1 MKLYQMKTRLVHT
14 IEDCVYFAEKDL
26 FSTIN
31 HPTDKKL
38 PILCI
43 DYFEVQKEHRN
54 KGYGKQFL
62 KDLCETNKQEYLIL
76 LVAGIVLEN
85 EGEPAKQEVEQ
96 KLSRLEKFY
105 NSIGFV
111 NVNSAIGQYEEKIS
125 FLYGSGLGEKVVLE
139 L

>member
-26 FSTIN
+26 FSAIR
-31 HPTDKKL
+31 HPSNKEI

-43 DYFEVQKEHRN
+43 DFFEVQKEHRS
-54 KGYGKQFL
+54 KGYGKQLL
-62 KDLCETNKQEYLIL
+62 KEFCETNKEDYLLL

-85 EGEPAKQEVEQ
+85 EGEPTKQEVEQ

-105 NSIGFV
+105 TSIGFL
-111 NVNSAIGQYEEKIS
+111 NVNNAIGQYEDKIS
-125 FLYGSGLGEKVVLE
+125 FLYGSGLGEKVALE